1 MEAES
6 IQQLRN
12 SQPSRQ
18 LQSKFTSFEWKEK
31 TEDEQT
37 LMGSNYQQTTLSK
50 DSGLYLCGKSWWKV
64 QLPFGNSSGLLLRCS
79 TGFSQVSPWTWTS
92 MDREGTPD
100 LYFME
105 INTSKTADIRIAL
118 PHILHFNR
126 KTISILQAITLTKA
140 TFEIFFIISSQN
152 DVSFSFHL

>member
-1 MEAES
+1 
-6 IQQLRN
+6 
-12 SQPSRQ
+12 
-18 LQSKFTSFEWKEK
+18 
-31 TEDEQT
+31 
-37 LMGSNYQQTTLSK
+37 
-50 DSGLYLCGKSWWKV
+50 
-64 QLPFGNSSGLLLRCS
+64 
-79 TGFSQVSPWTWTS
+79 

>member
-1 MEAES
+1 MEAER

-64 QLPFGNSSGLLLRCS
+64 QLPFGNSSWLLLRCS

-92 MDREGTPD
+92 MDREGTRD

-105 INTSKTADIRIAL
+105 INTSKTADIRDAL

-126 KTISILQAITLTKA
+126 KTILILQAITLTKA